1 MAKTDYIDLRSPS
14 QLVNFNKMLKA
25 AMKKGVF
32 ILVHADYCGPCQE
45 YKKTVW
51 NDLVSKRGRKAGM
64 AGIHYDQLENSP
76 FAGVNIKGYPSVI
89 YVTQNGTVKKV
100 SNFNDSETGTQTN
113 AMPSDTM
120 RNKELMEKLVN
131 SGPNEVQNAVPSME
145 KLPESEVQNES
156 SDEGVSSS
164 DEEPEFAP
172 EATALRNNVTAENTI
187 QTINKPEKSVLK
199 KGTPPKTNDDVILDS
214 VAENKVEA
222 SPVLNFSPNAP
233 NNSAPEKGKGSA
245 VGGALYSALKSS
257 TRRKRKTN
265 KRRSRMNQKKG
276 KQTRGK

>member
-1 MAKTDYIDLRSPS
+1 MAKTDYIDLRNPS

-25 AMKKGVF
+25 AAKKGIF

-51 NDLVSKRGRKAGM
+51 NDLVAQKGRKAGM

-76 FAGVNIKGYPSVI
+76 FAGVNIKGFPSVI

-100 SNFNDSETGTQTN
+100 SNFNDSQTGTQTN

-131 SGPNEVQNAVPSME
+131 SGPNEVQNNVPSME
-145 KLPESEVQNES
+145 KLSVNEVENES
-156 SDEGVSSS
+156 SDEGESES

-172 EATALRNNVTAENTI
+172 EATALRNNVTAANSVE
-187 QTINKPEKSVLK
+187 TINKPEKPVSK

-214 VAENKVEA
+214 VAENKLEG

-233 NNSAPEKGKGSA
+233 NNTVPEKGKGSA
-245 VGGALYSALKSS
+245 VGGALYSALLASARRRRTTYKKRSS
-257 TRRKRKTN
+257 KNKKMKRTRRK
-265 KRRSRMNQKKG
+265 
-276 KQTRGK
+276 